1 MQQIAHYCMY
11 RPEQRCSV
19 GLFAGDLSKNMS
31 GTAADLLIVSAFRC
45 DYLSTSTSVIGK
57 LARAAG
63 VNFPGLKEH
72 AASLNCDCWLS
83 PMLDEALAEKI
94 GTKRILC
101 YEGGH
106 DNPVESLQTM
116 FSALIQAAVNQSVCL
131 DTLMMPLLCAGDQHA
146 DPLRMLR
153 EILMATAASFEAG
166 LPVKDVRIVVLP
178 DRADTYSGTFKEI
191 VHQYDPFSSA
201 IDPPTEYDL
210 FLSYCHQDKPL
221 VVKVHTHLDET
232 FGKRIRIFRDEA
244 GGLNPGDVV
253 PDKLKRAIR
262 ASRCMTAFYSQSYVG
277 SAACKM
283 EFSLADLRRE
293 RKPNAFELRPIL
305 IGDAK
310 AITGEFSRVFWED
323 ASGNTDVACAK
334 AEAIARTL
342 IESNPAA
349 GL

>member
-210 FLSYCHQDKPL
+210 FLIYSPSRQTPGGEGSHPSRRNIRQAYPHLPRRSRWSESRRCRPRQIETCDPGEPMHDGILFSILCWLCRLQDG
-221 VVKVHTHLDET
+221 V
-232 FGKRIRIFRDEA
+232 F
-244 GGLNPGDVV
+244 
-253 PDKLKRAIR
+253 
-262 ASRCMTAFYSQSYVG
+262 
-277 SAACKM
+277 ACR
-283 EFSLADLRRE
+283 FTE
-293 RKPNAFELRPIL
+293 RT
-305 IGDAK
+305 K
-310 AITGEFSRVFWED
+310 AQ
-323 ASGNTDVACAK
+323 C
-334 AEAIARTL
+334 L
-342 IESNPAA
+342 
-349 GL
+349 